1 MGKETKARIITIDLD
16 NKQIH
21 TSNSKIK
28 SLLLNS
34 KEVTGNVFSSLNL
47 NSFDIVNTLTKNK
60 GRTIGDKLD
69 LKGIKKYVKDNKNEL
84 VDELESLI
92 NSQAKDKS
100 GKPVFKKDGTPKKV
114 SFLVIKNWFYE
125 KFPDQK
131 PKKNK

>member
-1 MGKETKARIITIDLD
+1 MRWKARIITIDLD

-131 PKKNK
+131 PKKDK

>member
-131 PKKNK
+131 PKKDK